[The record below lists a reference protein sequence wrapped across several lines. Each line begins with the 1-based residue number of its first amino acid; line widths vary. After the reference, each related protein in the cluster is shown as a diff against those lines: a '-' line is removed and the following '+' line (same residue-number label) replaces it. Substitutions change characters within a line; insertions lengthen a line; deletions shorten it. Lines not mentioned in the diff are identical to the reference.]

1 MARTVLVAAGGTG
14 GHLFPGIAVADEL
27 VRRDPGTRVVFAGTP
42 KGLESRLVPRAGY
55 ALELLPILPLNGV
68 GLVRMLKGLVALPWG
83 LLRSAALVLRL
94 RPAAVL
100 GIGGYAGGPVTLLA
114 ALLGV
119 RAVVLE
125 PNAKPGF
132 TNRVL
137 KPFVRAAACA
147 YEEAQAAFGAKG
159 VLTGNPV
166 RGGFA
171 SLPRK
176 EHREP
181 LVLLAFGGSQGSR
194 VLNRALVDA
203 LPHLPGPER
212 LRLVHQTGP
221 AMIDEVR
228 EAYRAAGREAEVLAF
243 LDDMERRFAAADL
256 VLSRSGATTCAEL
269 TVAGKAAILVPFAL
283 AADDHQRTNARALE
297 KAGAA
302 VMLEEK
308 DLSGASLASA
318 VRALA
323 DAPDRIAA
331 MEEAARRIGRPDAAA
346 RVADLLLGTEG
357 TRA

>member
-1 MARTVLVAAGGTG
+1 MARTVLIAAGGTG

-27 VRRDPGTRVVFAGTP
+27 VRREPGTRVVFAGTAR
-42 KGLESRLVPRAGY
+42 GLESRLVPRAGY
-55 ALELLPILPLNGV
+55 ALELVPILPLNGV
-68 GLVRMLKGLVALPWG
+68 GFVRMLKGLLALPWG
-83 LLRSAALVLRL
+83 LVRSAALVRRL

-100 GIGGYAGGPVTLLA
+100 GIGGYTGGPVTLLA

-119 RAVVLE
+119 RAVILE

-137 KPFVRAAACA
+137 KPFVRAAAYA
-147 YEEAQAAFGAKG
+147 YEEAQADFGAKG

-171 SLPRK
+171 SLPRR

-181 LVLLAFGGSQGSR
+181 LTLLAFGGSQGSR
-194 VLNRALVDA
+194 VLNRALVAA

-212 LRLVHQTGP
+212 LRLVHQTG
-221 AMIDEVR
+221 AALRDEV
-228 EAYRAAGREAEVLAF
+228 EAAYRAAGREAEVVAF
-243 LDDMERRFAAADL
+243 LHDMEQRFAEADL

-269 TVAGKAAILVPFAL
+269 TVAGRAAILVPFAL
-283 AADDHQRTNARALE
+283 AADDHQRRNARALE
-297 KAGAA
+297 EAGAA
-302 VMLEEK
+302 RVLEEK
-308 DLSGASLASA
+308 DLSGESLAVA
-318 VRALA
+318 VRALLDEPA
-323 DAPDRIAA
+323 RIAA

>member
-42 KGLESRLVPRAGY
+42 KGLESRLVPQAGY

-68 GLVRMLKGLVALPWG
+68 GLGRMLKGLAALPRG
-83 LLRSAALVLRL
+83 LLRSAALVRRL

-147 YEEAQAAFGAKG
+147 YEEARAAFGAKG

-171 SLPRK
+171 ALPRK

-181 LVLLAFGGSQGSR
+181 LVLLAFGGSQGSG
-194 VLNRALVDA
+194 VINRALVEA
-203 LPHLPGPER
+203 LPHLPGKER
-212 LRLVHQTGP
+212 LAVVHQTGP
-221 AMIDEVR
+221 AMLDEVR
-228 EAYRAAGREAEVLAF
+228 EAYRAAGREAEVVAF
-243 LDDMERRFAAADL
+243 LDDMEERFAAAHL
-256 VLSRSGATTCAEL
+256 ELSRSGATTCAQL
-269 TVAGKAAILVPFAL
+269 TVAGKAALLVPFAL

-297 KAGAA
+297 RAGAA

-308 DLSGASLASA
+308 DLSGASLAAA

-323 DAPDRIAA
+323 GAPDRISA
-331 MEEAARRIGRPDAAA
+331 MEEAARRIGRPDAAG

>member
-42 KGLESRLVPRAGY
+42 KGLESRLVPRSGY

-68 GLVRMLKGLVALPWG
+68 GLARMVKGLAALPLG
-83 LLRSAALVLRL
+83 LLRSAALVRRL

-137 KPFVRAAACA
+137 KPFVSAAACA
-147 YEEAQAAFGAKG
+147 YEEAQAAFGTKG

-171 SLPRK
+171 ALPRK
-176 EHREP
+176 AHGEP

-194 VLNRALVDA
+194 VLNRALVGA

-212 LRLVHQTGP
+212 LCLVHQTGP
-221 AMIDEVR
+221 AMLDEVK
-228 EAYRAAGREAEVLAF
+228 EAYRAAGREAEVVAF
-243 LDDMERRFAAADL
+243 LDDMDRRFAAADL

-269 TVAGKAAILVPFAL
+269 TVAGKAAIRVPFAL

-308 DLSGASLASA
+308 DLSGPSLAAA

-323 DAPDRIAA
+323 DEPDRIAA
-331 MEEAARRIGRPDAAA
+331 MEDAARRIGRPDAAA